1 MIKGYTM
8 KTRIYLL
15 LFIVFC
21 FGCSDFL
28 EEKSGDE
35 VRPAS
40 IEDLEQLLLG
50 SGYGITHNMY
60 YCTEIF
66 TDNIVSNGVTY
77 PAHQAAH
84 DKNKWKYIWDEGM
97 FTESGDGHDPTFWQ
111 APYEGILGCNL
122 VLDNLDDMPGT
133 QFLRESLRGE
143 ALTLRAWYYLHLVN
157 FFGIAYNQGNPETN
171 LGVPLKLNSTVTG
184 EYFTRNT
191 VEEVYASIERDLL
204 EGNRLLTKYDYKRD
218 YFRMGHLAAKAIL
231 SRVYLY
237 MENWDK
243 ASVYADSVLMI
254 KADLLDLNSL
264 AWKGIS
270 SLKNKKVGSVYT
282 VTNPD
287 EIIWGRELDDGF
299 ENKATYIKNPFS
311 VADDLWGM
319 YDKSLHSEYTSG
331 KTEDIRGILY
341 FSWAQDMGVLL
352 PGGGDGE
359 MDFRDGIMKGLAD
372 YGGYQGI
379 RTAEL
384 YLNRAEAYARK
395 YLADRD
401 EACRKAALADLSEL
415 RRHRYNNAFTYDELD
430 ITDGQ
435 ELLDFCLAERRKEL
449 CGETNHRWCD
459 LRRLGLTVQH
469 VLVEIGKTEYEKDM
483 TRYALPIPEEILKY
497 NPNLVQNK

>member
-1 MIKGYTM
+1 M

-15 LFIVFC
+15 LFIVSC

-28 EEKSGDE
+28 KEKSGDE

-40 IEDLEQLLLG
+40 VEDLEQLLLG
-50 SGYGITHNMY
+50 SGYGNTHNMY

-77 PAHQAAH
+77 SVHQTVH
-84 DKNKWKYIWDEGM
+84 DKNKWKYSWDEKM
-97 FTESGDGHDPTFWQ
+97 FTESGGGHDPAFWQ

-122 VLDNLDDMPGT
+122 VLDNLNDMPGD
-133 QFLRESLRGE
+133 QRLRESLRGE
-143 ALTLRAWYYLHLVN
+143 ALILRAWYYLHLVN
-157 FFGIAYNQGNPETN
+157 FFGIAYNQGSPETD

-184 EYFTRNT
+184 DYFTRNT
-191 VEEVYASIERDLL
+191 VGEVYTRIEQDLL
-204 EGNRLLTKYDYKRD
+204 EGNRLLTENDYKRD
-218 YFRMGHLAAKAIL
+218 YFRVGHLAAKAIL

-243 ASVYADSVLMI
+243 ALAYADSVLQV
-254 KADLLDLNSL
+254 KADLLDLNTL

-270 SLKNKKVGSVYT
+270 DLRNRNVGSVYT

-287 EIIWGRELDDGF
+287 EIIWGRELNDGF
-299 ENKATYIKNPFS
+299 VNEAWYIKNPFS
-311 VADDLWGM
+311 VSDNLWGM
-319 YDKSLHSEYTSG
+319 YDKSLYNEYLSG

-341 FSWAQDMGVLL
+341 FSWGQDMGALL
-352 PGGGDGE
+352 TGGE
-359 MDFRDGIMKGLAD
+359 MNFRDGIMKGLAD

-384 YLNRAEAYARK
+384 YLNRAEVYARK
-395 YLADRD
+395 YLVNGD
-401 EACRKAALADLSEL
+401 ETCREAALVDLNEL
-415 RRHRYNNAFTYDELD
+415 RRHRYNNAFTYNELD
-430 ITDGQ
+430 ITGGQ

-459 LRRLGLTVQH
+459 LRRLGVTVKH
-469 VLVEIGKTEYEKDM
+469 VLVENGKTEYEKDM
-483 TRYALPIPEEILKY
+483 ARYALPIPEEILKY
-497 NPNLVQNK
+497 NPGLEQNK